1 VLVTTFGS
9 LRWGEVTA
17 LRRCDV
23 DVADGVVHLST
34 AFTRRYSGE
43 VVCGAPKSR
52 ASTRAVALP
61 GPVVELLAE
70 HLADNVGDD
79 WAALVFTGD
88 KGGPLHRGKLQS
100 AGALG

>member
-1 VLVTTFGS
+1 MQYFAIVEHQKRAAPQAHFAIRGTLPRAAVKQ
-9 LRWGEVTA
+9 LTA
-17 LRRCDV
+17 
-23 DVADGVVHLST
+23 AT
-34 AFTRRYSGE
+34 YA
-43 VVCGAPKSR
+43 VCGAPKSR